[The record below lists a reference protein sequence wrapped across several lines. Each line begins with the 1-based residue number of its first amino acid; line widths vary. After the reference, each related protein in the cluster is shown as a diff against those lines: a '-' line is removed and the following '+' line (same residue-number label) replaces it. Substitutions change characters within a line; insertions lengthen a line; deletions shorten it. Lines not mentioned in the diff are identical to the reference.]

1 MTPMFNRN
9 RLSFARR
16 RRGLTKKQLAE
27 KLEIEARSVSGF
39 ERGEFPPSNETL
51 HKIAQILSFPPDFF
65 SGENIEEPLVNS
77 VSFRALSKMRA
88 SQRDA
93 ALAAGALAFML
104 SDWVEDRFD
113 LPPPDIPDL
122 RLQSPEAA
130 AASLRTYWGIGE
142 RPIRNIVH
150 LLEAKGVRVFSL
162 SENCREVDAY
172 SLWRGERPF
181 VFLNTYKS
189 SEHGRFDGAHE
200 LGHLVLHRHGAPS
213 GQKAEKEAQD
223 FASAFLMPAAS
234 IRAEPAIIPSLRYLI
249 KLKARWAVSLI
260 ALVFRLHQLGILSEW
275 RSRSL
280 YVEIQQRGYRTN
292 EPNSVPRETSQVWHK
307 VFSELRSEGIGQD
320 RIAKELSISPHE
332 LEKLVFGLVLMKV
345 SASPQSARKNTKKP
359 SHLRLVKEN
368 APISD

>member
-1 MTPMFNRN
+1 MFNCN

-16 RRGLTKKQLAE
+16 RRGLTKKQLAQKIEIDPRSISAFE
-27 KLEIEARSVSGF
+27 K
-39 ERGEFPPSNETL
+39 GEFPPGNETL
-51 HKIAQILSFPPDFF
+51 HRIARVLSFPPAFF
-65 SGENIEEPLVNS
+65 SGEDIEEPLADN

-88 SQRDA
+88 AQRDA
-93 ALAAGALAFML
+93 ALAAGALAFIL
-104 SDWVEDRFD
+104 SDWVEDKFE
-113 LPPPDIPDL
+113 LPCPNIPDL

-130 AASLRTYWGIGE
+130 AASLREYWGIGE

-189 SEHGRFDGAHE
+189 AEHSRFDGAHE
-200 LGHLVLHRHGAPS
+200 LGHLVLHRHGAPG
-213 GQKAEKEAQD
+213 GQKAEKEAHD

-234 IRAEPAIIPSLRYLI
+234 IRAEPAIIPSLPYLTN
-249 KLKARWAVSLI
+249 LKRKWAVSLI

-280 YVEIQQRGYRTN
+280 YVEIQQHGYRTN

-307 VFSELRSEGIGQD
+307 VFSALRSEGIGQE

-332 LEKLVFGLVLMKV
+332 IEKLVFGLVLVKV
-345 SASPQSARKNTKKP
+345 SPSPLSVRKNTKKLNP
-359 SHLRLVKEN
+359 LHLVKKEDLTLN
-368 APISD
+368 